1 MVYEKVIG
9 NIQKETEYVFQQLDV
24 TSENINNIY
33 THSYK
38 TKRAEPFGKVF
49 RNMEAG
55 KLKRTD
61 NSSHVSLEGKGFFEL
76 EGKDGKKYY
85 TRNLSFNRDK
95 DYNLVSDEKYLVP
108 PIEAKHDYA
117 KFVIKTDGEVI
128 GIKSSTY
135 EKIRLGHIKVVN
147 FPASHE
153 LKYDGKY
160 FSPTEKS
167 GEPKEMALGQLHQT
181 KVRQKTQ
188 EISNVNMPYEFMHF
202 QQINQKLK
210 IMASILQSL
219 SQARRQ
225 HQQVL
230 GQIAGG

>member
-1 MVYEKVIG
+1 MVYEKIIG
-9 NIQKETEYVFQQLDV
+9 NIQKETDYVFQQLDI
-24 TSENINNIY
+24 TTENINNIY
-33 THSYK
+33 TNSYK

-49 RNMEAG
+49 RNMEIG
-55 KLKRTD
+55 QLKRTE
-61 NSSHVSLEGKGFFEL
+61 NSRHVSLEGQGFFEL

-95 DYNLVSDEKYLVP
+95 DYNLVSDEKYILP
-108 PIEAKHDYA
+108 PTSAKHDYA
-117 KFVIKTDGEVI
+117 KFIVKTDGEII
-128 GIKSSTY
+128 GVKASTH
-135 EKIRLGHIKVVN
+135 EKISIGHMKVVN

-160 FSPTEKS
+160 FHATEKS
-167 GEPKEMALGQLHQT
+167 GEAKEVALGAIHQT

-188 EISNVNMPYEFMHF
+188 ELSNVNMAYEFMHF

-210 IMASILQSL
+210 IMASVLQSL

-230 GQIAGG
+230 GQIAGS